1 MTSPVYTERI
11 SALRER
17 VVNTTPT
24 MDIENALILTESFK
38 KTEALSKEMRKAIAF
53 KEICQKKTVT
63 IWDHE
68 LIVGCSGKVTR
79 GGVLCADVCWSVLD
93 KELETISNRPYD
105 PFFISEED
113 KQAFKDVIKP
123 YWQGRSNYEKWQ
135 ALAPQDIVDMQDN
148 GIIYIE
154 RKAVRGPGELTPNYQ
169 ELLADGIEGV
179 IAHIEKTKAKYSI
192 TEPDHYAR
200 ITYLEAMRT
209 AAEGMIVLADR
220 YRQEA
225 LRLAATETS
234 EKRKTELEKIAE
246 VFSQIPAKPAQTFY
260 EALQFVYL
268 YHSSIFMEQNAASYN
283 LGRIDQYLY
292 PFYKVDIEAGILTP
306 DEAQELL
313 NCTWIKLAE
322 PCLFQDGVTAE
333 YANGYTMFQNVCA
346 GGIDK
351 YGQDAVNDLSY
362 MVIQAS
368 MDTMLYQPSLSVRYN
383 LSKNPDSFLKKCAEC
398 MNTGNGFPAFHNDE
412 VGIRMVQNKGVPLH
426 EAYDWNP
433 CGCVET
439 NLNGKIRGYV
449 FADANLGSIVELVLL
464 RGVHRKTG
472 KQIGIDTG
480 DPLEFTSYQEFA
492 DAIKKQIDFI
502 IDQLVKTNNILDE
515 VWDDRPV
522 PFMSLAFRN
531 CIDTATDYT
540 HGGTKYDCGN
550 GIIYDGVADFINS
563 ISTVKELVFEK
574 QSISMDQLLKA
585 LAVDF
590 VGFESIQKKCL
601 EAEKYGNDLS
611 GPDSVAAEMLS
622 YLAINTNERDSK
634 YGKLMTGILPVTAH
648 VPLGQ
653 KVGALPSGRKAWTTL
668 TDGLSPTGGT
678 DINGASAVLKSVAKI
693 PHDLFASGTLLNMK
707 LSPELMKDQRGTVH
721 LMSLLKSAC
730 SLGVYHAQF
739 NVVDKETL
747 RKAQQEPDDYKDL
760 LIRVA
765 GYTAY
770 FVELCPEVQEE
781 IIDRTEQESFGQ
793 QRVAAGCC

>member
-1 MTSPVYTERI
+1 
-11 SALRER
+11 
-17 VVNTTPT
+17 
-24 MDIENALILTESFK
+24 
-38 KTEALSKEMRKAIAF
+38 
-53 KEICQKKTVT
+53 
-63 IWDHE
+63 
-68 LIVGCSGKVTR
+68 
-79 GGVLCADVCWSVLD
+79 
-93 KELETISNRPYD
+93 
-105 PFFISEED
+105 
-113 KQAFKDVIKP
+113 
-123 YWQGRSNYEKWQ
+123 
-135 ALAPQDIVDMQDN
+135 
-148 GIIYIE
+148 
-154 RKAVRGPGELTPNYQ
+154 
-169 ELLADGIEGV
+169 
-179 IAHIEKTKAKYSI
+179 
-192 TEPDHYAR
+192 
-200 ITYLEAMRT
+200 
-209 AAEGMIVLADR
+209 
-220 YRQEA
+220 
-225 LRLAATETS
+225 
-234 EKRKTELEKIAE
+234 
-246 VFSQIPAKPAQTFY
+246 
-260 EALQFVYL
+260 
-268 YHSSIFMEQNAASYN
+268 
-283 LGRIDQYLY
+283 
-292 PFYKVDIEAGILTP
+292 
-306 DEAQELL
+306 
-313 NCTWIKLAE
+313 
-322 PCLFQDGVTAE
+322 
-333 YANGYTMFQNVCA
+333 
-346 GGIDK
+346 
-351 YGQDAVNDLSY
+351 
-362 MVIQAS
+362 
-368 MDTMLYQPSLSVRYN
+368 
-383 LSKNPDSFLKKCAEC
+383 